1 MCFDVGIKNVI
12 LFLWRIEIIDMNMIE
27 FYFLNNKNDSLF
39 LD

>member
-1 MCFDVGIKNVI
+1 MRFDVGIKNVI